1 MDHKGDIIIT
11 SDMHIKLVGMVTNW
25 KTTWPKIFQME
36 RKNLQTI
43 NGKEMKEQMM
53 TKKIMTMK
61 QTNNLLLQ
69 GLKGTGYDNQK
80 PDIM

>member
-1 MDHKGDIIIT
+1 
-11 SDMHIKLVGMVTNW
+11 
-25 KTTWPKIFQME
+25 
-36 RKNLQTI
+36 
-43 NGKEMKEQMM
+43 MKEQMM